1 MTLIP
6 VIMSG
11 GTGSRLWPQSRSLY
25 PKQFLPL
32 VNEQTML
39 QNTIT
44 RLDGLDFIA
53 APMVI
58 ANEEHRFLVAEQFR
72 QLGRKASAIIL
83 EPVGRNTAPAVALAA
98 LKTQNSCLITH
109 NPQSKKNNDPILL
122 ILAADHVI
130 QDVQAFH
137 QAIEAALPAASDG
150 KLVTFGIVPTHPETG
165 YGYIKAGEQLIGDRE
180 KLIGNE
186 EGVVGESTESKLTVH
201 NSLPITH
208 NPPLS
213 IHNSSPTTIY
223 SVAQFVEKPD
233 LETAQGYLA
242 SGDYYWNSG
251 MFLFKASRY
260 LEELNK
266 FRPDIHEAC
275 QKAMEAQSADLDFVR
290 LDELAFKACP
300 DESIDYAVMEK
311 TTDTVVVPLDAG
323 WSDVGSWSSLADISE
338 KDEAGNSTLG
348 DVLLHDTRNTFVR
361 SEKKLITTVGVD
373 DLVITESDDAILVA
387 HKDRVQDVKKIVER
401 LKAENR
407 AEVKLHRK
415 VYRPW
420 GAYDSIDMGERFQ
433 VKRIT
438 VKPGAQLSLQMHH
451 HRAEHW
457 IVVKGTALITNG
469 DQELLLTENQST
481 YIPIGA
487 VHRLEN
493 PGKFDLELIEVQS
506 GGYLGE
512 DDIVRFE
519 DTYGRA

>member
-1 MTLIP
+1 
-6 VIMSG
+6 MSG
-11 GTGSRLWPQSRSLY
+11 GSGSRLWPQSRSLY

-32 VNEQTML
+32 VNDQTML
-39 QNTIT
+39 QNTIS
-44 RLDGLDFIA
+44 RLDGLEFIS
-53 APMVI
+53 APLVI

-72 QLGRKASAIIL
+72 QMGRKASSIIL

-98 LKTQNSCLITH
+98 LKAVAVSEE
-109 NPQSKKNNDPILL
+109 KDPLL
-122 ILAADHVI
+122 LVLAADHVI

-137 QAIEAALPAASDG
+137 QAVEAALPAARDG

-165 YGYIKAGEQLIGDRE
+165 YGYIKALNHKGSVNDPFKTDTSTIHGGRTEARRKDE
-180 KLIGNE
+180 KLLKE
-186 EGVVGESTESKLTVH
+186 
-201 NSLPITH
+201 NSVTPCLRGK
-208 NPPLS
+208 
-213 IHNSSPTTIY
+213 SSCMP
-223 SVAQFVEKPD
+223 VEQFVEKPD

-260 LEELNK
+260 LEELNQ
-266 FRPDIHEAC
+266 FRPDILEAC
-275 QKAMEAQSADLDFVR
+275 QKAMEVQNADLDFVR
-290 LDELAFKACP
+290 LDEMAFKACP

-311 TTDTVVVPLDAG
+311 TEDAVVIPLDAG

-338 KDEAGNSTLG
+338 KDDAGNSTLG
-348 DVLLHDTRNTFVR
+348 DVLLQDTRNTYVR
-361 SEKKLITTVGVD
+361 SEKKLIATVGVE

-387 HKDRVQDVKKIVER
+387 HKDRVQDVKKIVDR

-407 AEVKLHRK
+407 TEVKLHRK

-420 GAYDSIDMGERFQ
+420 GAYDSIDMGDRFQ

-457 IVVKGTALITNG
+457 IVVKGTALVTNG
-469 DQELLLTENQST
+469 DQEILLTENQST
-481 YIPIGA
+481 YIPIGT

-493 PGKFDLELIEVQS
+493 PGKFDLEMIEVQS

>member
-1 MTLIP
+1 MNLIP

-11 GTGSRLWPQSRSLY
+11 GSGSRLWPQSRSLY

-39 QNTIT
+39 QNTVS
-44 RLDGLDFIA
+44 RLDGLDSVA
-53 APMVI
+53 APLVI

-72 QLGRKASAIIL
+72 QMNRKASGIIL
-83 EPVGRNTAPAVALAA
+83 EPAGRNTAPAVALAS
-98 LKTQNSCLITH
+98 LKAQNLQPTTD
-109 NPQSKKNNDPILL
+109 NDPILL
-122 ILAADHVI
+122 VLAADHVI
-130 QDVQAFH
+130 NDVKAFH
-137 QAIEAALPAASDG
+137 QAVEAALPAARDG
-150 KLVTFGIVPTHPETG
+150 KLVTFGIVPAHPETG
-165 YGYIKAGEQLIGDRE
+165 YGYIKAGEQI
-180 KLIGNE
+180 IGNRVE
-186 EGVVGESTESKLTVH
+186 VIAGKNVEST
-201 NSLPITH
+201 TH
-208 NPPLS
+208 NPSL
-213 IHNSSPTTIY
+213 TTIY
-223 SVAQFVEKPD
+223 SVDQFVEKPD

-260 LEELNK
+260 LEELNQ
-266 FRPDIHEAC
+266 FRPDILEAC
-275 QKAMEAQSADLDFVR
+275 QKAMEVQSADLDFVR
-290 LDELAFKACP
+290 LDEHAFKACP

-311 TTDTVVVPLDAG
+311 TTDAVVVPLDAG

-338 KDEAGNSTLG
+338 KDNAGNSTLG
-348 DVLLHDTRNTFVR
+348 DVLLRDTRNTYVR
-361 SEKKLITTVGVD
+361 SEKKLIATVGVD

-387 HKDRVQDVKKIVER
+387 HKDRVQDVKKIVDR
-401 LKAENR
+401 LKTENR
-407 AEVKLHRK
+407 SEVKLHRK

-420 GAYDSIDMGERFQ
+420 GAYDSIDTGDRFQ

-469 DQELLLTENQST
+469 DQEILLTENQST
-481 YIPIGA
+481 YIPIGV
-487 VHRLEN
+487 VHRLKN
-493 PGKFDLELIEVQS
+493 PGKFNLELIEVQS

>member
-1 MTLIP
+1 MSLIP

-11 GTGSRLWPQSRSLY
+11 GSGSRLWPQSRSLY

-39 QNTIT
+39 QNTLS
-44 RLDGLDFIA
+44 RLNGLDSVS
-53 APMVI
+53 APLVI
-58 ANEEHRFLVAEQFR
+58 ANEEHRFLVAEQIR
-72 QLGRKASAIIL
+72 QIGRQASAIIL
-83 EPVGRNTAPAVALAA
+83 EPVGKNTAPAVALAA
-98 LKTQNSCLITH
+98 LKA
-109 NPQSKKNNDPILL
+109 QSLFEEKDPILL
-122 ILAADHVI
+122 VLAADHVI
-130 QDVQAFH
+130 QNNQAFH
-137 QAIEAALPAASDG
+137 QAIEAALPAARTG

-165 YGYIKAGEQLIGDRE
+165 YGYIKASKALT
-180 KLIGNE
+180 GN
-186 EGVVGESTESKLTVH
+186 
-201 NSLPITH
+201 
-208 NPPLS
+208 
-213 IHNSSPTTIY
+213 
-223 SVAQFVEKPD
+223 SVQAAPVDNFVEKPD

-260 LEELNK
+260 LEELDK
-266 FRPDIHEAC
+266 FCPDILQAC
-275 QKAMEAQSADLDFVR
+275 EKAMAAESTDLDFVR
-290 LDELAFKACP
+290 LDETAFHACP

-311 TTDTVVVPLDAG
+311 TTDSVVVPLDAG
-323 WSDVGSWSSLADISE
+323 WSDVGSWTSLADICE
-338 KDEAGNSTLG
+338 KDESGNACQG
-348 DVLLHDTRNTFVR
+348 DVLLQDTRNTYVR
-361 SEKKLITTVGVD
+361 SEKKLIATVGVD

-401 LKAENR
+401 LKAANR
-407 AEVKLHRK
+407 SEAKLHRK

-420 GAYDSIDMGERFQ
+420 GAYDSIDMGDRFQ

-457 IVVKGTALITNG
+457 IVVKGTALVTNG
-469 DQELLLTENQST
+469 DQEILLTENQST
-481 YIPIGA
+481 YIPIGV